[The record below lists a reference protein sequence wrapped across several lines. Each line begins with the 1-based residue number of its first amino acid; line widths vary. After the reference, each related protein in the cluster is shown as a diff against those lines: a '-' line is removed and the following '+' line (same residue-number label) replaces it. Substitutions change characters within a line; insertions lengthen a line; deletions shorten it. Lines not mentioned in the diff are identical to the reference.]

1 VGTICDVEG
10 KKRNH
15 QVLGEIEHVQRG
27 VTIKRIALL
36 DSLTHHLRFQDVTD
50 RMSDEEK
57 ETLNGILQRVGAQ
70 ELGKLRLRRDM
81 KRQDYAYVI
90 E

>member
-1 VGTICDVEG
+1 
-10 KKRNH
+10 
-15 QVLGEIEHVQRG
+15 
-27 VTIKRIALL
+27 
-36 DSLTHHLRFQDVTD
+36 
-50 RMSDEEK
+50 MSDEEK